1 MAGISKNRWGK
12 HHIYVGVQESFL
24 TIIIVKISI
33 PKVKITVSKN
43 FLKICGKICAA
54 WLRVGGLVETLVD
67 KHFVNQ
73 SINFG
78 RGGLPFSGVLA
89 LSLWPV
95 EDRPSLTK
103 QTPLPLLHNQRLDYL
118 ANMLPSELTLFWIG
132 PIFRSK
138 SWMEDLEADCPRRHC
153 SLILLI
159 NFTT

>member
-67 KHFVNQ
+67 ACWC
-73 SINFG
+73 FG

-118 ANMLPSELTLFWIG
+118 ANMLPTELTLFWIV